1 MIDSYSVKAQ
11 MRLTEIYHNRTRHRQ
26 SDRKDVLQTNRKNA
40 PKTGKRTN
48 RMRSRFTEGTGRSAT
63 EHAEGFSHTLIRST
77 LRKARRRL
85 HTSGWRNQKVTKCPA
100 EPAGGAW
107 TLSPPLSPGQFSNP
121 PQSISQGNPTTPNTE
136 NTMLVRGPRLLI
148 RKLGTITASAT
159 AGREEERRHKAKRMA
174 SDEPLI
180 P

>member
-1 MIDSYSVKAQ
+1 MGESFWPWSRAGLLKPEQRNTCIHTLPKAKRREGGRRKNIKMIDSYSVKAQ
-11 MRLTEIYHNRTRHRQ
+11 MRLTEIYHNRTRHWE

-63 EHAEGFSHTLIRST
+63 EHAEGFSHTLIRGT

-85 HTSGWRNQKVTKCPA
+85 HTSGWQNQKVTKCPA

-107 TLSPPLSPGQFSNP
+107 
-121 PQSISQGNPTTPNTE
+121 
-136 NTMLVRGPRLLI
+136 
-148 RKLGTITASAT
+148 
-159 AGREEERRHKAKRMA
+159 
-174 SDEPLI
+174 
-180 P
+180 